1 MLYGTEECW
10 TVKSQHKNNIIIAEM
25 RMLRL
30 MCGKTGRD
38 RIKNENIRER
48 ERERVR
54 VALVEMMVETRL
66 M

>member
-1 MLYGTEECW
+1 VARPEE
-10 TVKSQHKNNIIIAEM
+10 IGL
-25 RMLRL
+25 RM
-30 MCGKTGRD
+30 KTL
-38 RIKNENIRER
+38 ERER

>member
-1 MLYGTEECW
+1 
-10 TVKSQHKNNIIIAEM
+10 
-25 RMLRL
+25 

-38 RIKNENIRER
+38 RIKNENIRESER
-48 ERERVR
+48 ERERESVR

>member
-25 RMLRL
+25 RILRL

-48 ERERVR
+48 ERERER
-54 VALVEMMVETRL
+54 ELG
-66 M
+66 